1 MLQTEP
7 SALTTTNSGASTI
20 IRGVAVSSSP
30 SSRMPVGPYWYENL
44 GEDQFQKLCHVLIAG
59 KYDKVTCYPVGQKD
73 GGRDI
78 TQQSG
83 SGEVVYQ
90 VKWSKDSVKNPLTW
104 LENAVTG
111 ESAKIKARV
120 KAGANRYVLMTSVA
134 GTAAAATGPNEF
146 GAGTIDKLDTMLAGY
161 ATEYG
166 LDSMECWWRD
176 DIDALVSALP
186 LSVLWRFQTMLAGP
200 EAMRFLL
207 SADQEE
213 STEAR
218 LALLVRK
225 AVQAQWWQD
234 VKVKFKQAELDNDDL
249 EDLFV
254 DVKAYPN
261 PTRNLDQIAV
271 SLVDPNPIGAV
282 EYLVRS
288 QKPFSLVR
296 GEPGQGKS
304 TLGQYL
310 SQIYRSEFVP
320 DEPGTKIKRP
330 ALKPGQ
336 SRVPLRID
344 LRDYGSW
351 LDGCDPYA
359 DSTLTTKS
367 PAKLR
372 KSGAIERF
380 LAVFLAALTES
391 DSIDIATVDDLLQRF
406 PVMIVF
412 DGLDE
417 VAHRQTRQRVV
428 TEIEKFVGRWRGG
441 STVPPKI
448 VVTTRPNSSELPEPS
463 AQWFEPISLLK
474 LDRELRVSYLRKWCA
489 ARGIVNHA
497 KRELMHSFDS
507 RTAEPHIAQL
517 AENPMQLTILLYLLH
532 LQGHSVPD
540 KRTPL
545 YDDYMKTFLNREAE
559 KSASVRDNR
568 DNLEEVT
575 AYLGWHLQGL
585 AEQQG
590 SNGRLGTTD
599 LKTEIFRYLTAA
611 QKDTALVDALFTD
624 VTDRVW
630 ALASKSQGTF
640 EFDVQPVR
648 EFFAAKYLSQYAS
661 ADKSEVL
668 KALIRRPFW
677 FNTSRFFAGF
687 AHANELGGLVDGLT
701 EEFIE
706 ARHPLS
712 ERVATW
718 TLLADGVFS
727 SKTTAQRRAVDLLC
741 DDLSIRLLRHGN
753 ASSEPL
759 PTLPADRGSAM
770 LRERLL
776 AAAAARPAE
785 VVSQERVSLAA
796 SLEADVHPVGQ
807 WWLEHARPMFG
818 GPDELAWLRLGAPV
832 AAGRLLDEI
841 NDLPALALADF
852 AAVSAGVA
860 AGIAPL
866 SGSSVESKMVRAV
879 LTGHCSDVVSPRTG
893 LVPDLVNALAPREFI
908 ALAKSEDRSL
918 FEMRSPHCD
927 ELLPTLKRQDAF
939 RRLKKVDPVFGK
951 VQKAMNRVRLSPN
964 TVAPWSDAAEL
975 LRSVYG
981 PSWLSADIAVI
992 GAAIDLNKRRDVG
1005 PMDPKR
1011 STFGPEIDYGRLV
1024 NDIRRN
1030 RNHMQWWLDQRIA
1043 LTVSDRAVWALALV
1057 AVAAPTVVEACLSG
1071 LKEDTDALDSGQL
1084 AALLTSS
1091 SRLGLSHISRRLPPD
1106 LAATAIDLS
1115 LPVGLMIAHHTDI
1128 MMAEP
1133 NLLAAFT
1140 PRVAEQAAKFGPAG
1154 WPALHIAGV
1163 SLLKTESHDWL
1174 AVLEAHGP
1182 AAVGGVAQGP
1192 IPDELCKRILS
1203 TPDRYP
1209 LQWVLIAEASRS
1221 SRNTETPLLSSAGLW
1236 FED

>member
-1 MLQTEP
+1 
-7 SALTTTNSGASTI
+7 
-20 IRGVAVSSSP
+20 
-30 SSRMPVGPYWYENL
+30 MPVGPYWYENL

-73 GGRDI
+73 GGRDV
-78 TQQSG
+78 TRRSG
-83 SGEVVYQ
+83 SGGVIYQ
-90 VKWSKDSVKNPLTW
+90 VKWSKSSLKDPLTW
-104 LENAVTG
+104 LEQAVKG
-111 ESAKIKARV
+111 ESAKIKAQV
-120 KAGANRYVLMTSVA
+120 NAGASRYVLMTSVA
-134 GTAAAATGPNEF
+134 GTAAAATGPNGF
-146 GAGTIDKLDTMLAGY
+146 GAGTIDKLDTTLAEY
-161 ATEYG
+161 AAEYG

-186 LSVLWRFQTMLAGP
+186 RSVLWRFQTMLAGP

-213 STEAR
+213 SAQAR

-249 EDLFV
+249 EDLFI

-261 PTRNLDQIAV
+261 PTRNIDRIEF
-271 SLVDPNPIGAV
+271 SLAGQNQIGAV

-288 QKPFSLVR
+288 PKPFTLVR

-320 DEPGTKIKRP
+320 DEPGITIKRP
-330 ALKPGQ
+330 VLKPPQ
-336 SRVPLRID
+336 SRVPIRID
-344 LRDYGSW
+344 LRDYGTW
-351 LDGCDPYA
+351 LDGRDPFEE
-359 DSTLTTKS
+359 SNTSRKS
-367 PAKLR
+367 PPKPR
-372 KSGAIERF
+372 KSGAIEKF
-380 LAVFLAALTES
+380 LAVFLTALTES
-391 DSIDIATVDDLLQRF
+391 DTIDVSTVDDLLQRF
-406 PVMIVF
+406 PIMIVF

-417 VAHRQTRQRVV
+417 VAQPQTRQRVV
-428 TEIEKFVGRWRGG
+428 TEIEKFIGRWRGG

-448 VVTTRPNSSELPEPS
+448 VVTTRPNVSELPEPS
-463 AQWFEPISLLK
+463 ARWFEPISLLK

-489 ARGIVNHA
+489 ARGIVNQA

-559 KSASVRDNR
+559 KSVSVRDNR

-590 SNGRLGTTD
+590 SNGRLSTSA
-599 LKTEIFRYLTAA
+599 LKTEIFRYLTTA
-611 QKDTALVDALFTD
+611 QKDTTLVDALFTD

-648 EFFAAKYLSQYAS
+648 EFFAAKFLSRYAA

-687 AHANELGGLVDGLT
+687 AHANELGGLVDGLS
-701 EEFIE
+701 EELFD
-706 ARHPLS
+706 ARHPLA

-727 SKTTAQRRAVDLLC
+727 SKTTAQKRAIDLLC
-741 DDLSIRLLRHGN
+741 DDLGIRLLRHGN

-759 PTLPADRGSAM
+759 PTLPADRGSTI
-770 LRERLL
+770 LREQLL
-776 AAAAARPAE
+776 ASAAARPADF
-785 VVSQERVSLAA
+785 VSQERVSLAA
-796 SLEADVHPVGQ
+796 SLDGDTNLVRQ

-818 GPDELAWLRLGAPV
+818 GPDELAWLLLGTPV
-832 AAGRLLDEI
+832 SAGRLLDEA
-841 NDLPALALADF
+841 NDLHELSLADT

-860 AGIAPL
+860 VGIAPPLGSPVETKML
-866 SGSSVESKMVRAV
+866 SVV

-893 LVPDLVNALAPREFI
+893 LVPDLINALAPREFI
-908 ALAKSEDRSL
+908 ALAKPDDRRI
-918 FEMRSPHCD
+918 FEMRSAHCD
-927 ELLPTLKRQDAF
+927 QLLPTLKRQDAF
-939 RRLKKVDPVFGK
+939 RRLKKIDPAFGK
-951 VQKAMNRVRLSPN
+951 IQKAMNTVRRSPN

-992 GAAIDLNKRRDVG
+992 GAAIDPNARRDVG

-1011 STFGPEIDYGRLV
+1011 STFGPDIDYGRLV

-1030 RNHMQWWLDQRIA
+1030 RNHLQWWLDQRDALIA
-1043 LTVSDRAVWALALV
+1043 SDRAVWAFALV
-1057 AVAAPTVVEACLSG
+1057 AVAGSDVVQASLSA
-1071 LKEDTDALDSGQL
+1071 LQDDLDALDPGQL
-1084 AALLTSS
+1084 SALTASS
-1091 SRLGLSHISRRLPPD
+1091 SRLGLSNISRRLPSE
-1106 LAATAIDLS
+1106 LAAKAIDLS
-1115 LPVGLMIAHHTDI
+1115 LPMGLMITHHTDVI
-1128 MMAEP
+1128 GHEP
-1133 NLLAAFT
+1133 KLLAAFT
-1140 PRVAEQAAKFGPAG
+1140 PRIAAQAAGFGPAG
-1154 WPALHIAGV
+1154 WPALHIAGL
-1163 SLLKTESHDWL
+1163 SLLNTGSSDWL
-1174 AVLEAHGP
+1174 EVLEAHGP
-1182 AAVGGVAQGP
+1182 AAAGGVAHGP
-1192 IPDELCKRILS
+1192 LSEEFCTRILS
-1203 TPDRYP
+1203 TPNRYP

-1221 SRNTETPLLSSAGLW
+1221 SRHAEPPLLASVDGW